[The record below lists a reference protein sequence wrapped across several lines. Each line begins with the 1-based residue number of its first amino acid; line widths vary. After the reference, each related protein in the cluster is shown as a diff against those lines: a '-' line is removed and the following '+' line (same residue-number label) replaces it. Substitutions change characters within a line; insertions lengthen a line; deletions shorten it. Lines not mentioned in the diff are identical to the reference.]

1 MPVAQ
6 TNAQERGK
14 SMKLRRRTA
23 LGLAALLGAV
33 LVFTTAGAS
42 FAGGKYGARGPGYRY
57 ITAQSKYNNGT
68 ISAPIRPAQYGWQVR
83 LPGGAWIYCE
93 LNCFQ
98 TLRDQTIDFYN
109 VVDEYSGD

>member
-1 MPVAQ
+1 MNLKRHA
-6 TNAQERGK
+6 
-14 SMKLRRRTA
+14 A
-23 LGLAALLGAV
+23 LGFAALLGAA
-33 LVFTTAGAS
+33 LVFTTGGAS
-42 FAGGKYGARGPGYRY
+42 FAGGKYGPRGGGYGYRY

-68 ISAPIRPAQYGWQVR
+68 ISAPVRPAQYGWQVK

-109 VVDEYSGD
+109 VIDEYSGD